1 MALTAGEMEALLRE
15 TGALMEG
22 HFQLTSGRH
31 SGQYVEKFRLLEQP
45 EVTAR
50 LGRELAAR
58 FRDEGVELVA
68 GPAVGGILLAHETA
82 KALGTRFVFAEREGG
97 RLTFRRGFAIAPG
110 QRVLVVEDVSTT
122 GASAQEVVECVRA
135 AGGEVVGVGLLV
147 DRSGGQARSRFDM
160 RFEALLTLEIETF
173 DPSDCPLCAQGLEVS
188 KPGSRGL

>member
-1 MALTAGEMEALLRE
+1 MGALLRE
-15 TGALMEG
+15 TGALLEG

-31 SGQYVEKFRLLEQP
+31 SGQYVEKFRLLERP

-58 FRDEGVELVA
+58 FRDAGVELVA

-82 KALGTRFVFAEREGG
+82 KALGTRFVFAEREAG

-147 DRSGGQARSRFDM
+147 DRSGGQARRRFDS

-173 DPSDCPLCAQGLEVS
+173 DPSDCPLCAQGLELV